1 MEEYDGLETRE
12 QTTTEAMINCGGMN
26 SEWEDVRAP
35 LRSISPLADVADSA
49 CCFDQFKDTMLES
62 VDISGTAYCVR
73 MGMSKSK
80 IMQDLLSKPDLAARF
95 RNLLILMM
103 IESVIPFCSMEV
115 ERIFSA
121 HNLVKSTLRTRLAI
135 ENSSA
140 QTKLMRKRQVLGP
153 FGEPKMVCTELSL

>member
-1 MEEYDGLETRE
+1 
-12 QTTTEAMINCGGMN
+12 
-26 SEWEDVRAP
+26 
-35 LRSISPLADVADSA
+35 
-49 CCFDQFKDTMLES
+49 MLES

-153 FGEPKMVCTELSL
+153 FGEPKMVCPELSL